1 MKLKK
6 KYLKHLKALAQ
17 TAKIEVEN
25 SDYFGADSRDYAQGV
40 ENGLGGD
47 VGKFAGAL
55 TPEVVV
61 DLVDTI
67 LGLRQLRD
75 RVHTL
80 TRSSAGEYTDLA
92 DWMSA
97 SSSQYH
103 YSLHTQ
109 EPQVLDIVKERDAQ
123 IAKNAELVSRTLEL
137 EGEVAHWREVAELNR
152 EAFETSNETVKMSGD
167 TTKGLLDER
176 LAIMERITDWEN
188 AYQDGRH
195 ELDDLPGRIASLI
208 NGYGS
213 LHQSVVKANNVL
225 KKQNDELDAFRQF
238 DASPETVELLREV
251 DVLGAYLKYPAR
263 ENETETRLEIV
274 KAALTKVE
282 EQDELIGTL
291 QRALVAAQSG
301 QPRRPEG
308 FKTWAKSTTEDTPQ
322 DSAPTE
328 VDPLVDWAKRVA
340 RNIESVD
347 PKATFESLLLHM
359 FGK

>member
-1 MKLKK
+1 MKLRK
-6 KYLKHLKALAQ
+6 KYLKQLKALAQ

-25 SDYFGADSRDYAQGV
+25 SDYFGFDSRLYGQAIEG
-40 ENGLGGD
+40 GLGGD
-47 VGKFAGAL
+47 VGKFAGAM
-55 TPEVVV
+55 TPDVVV

-80 TRSSAGEYTDLA
+80 TRVHAGEYTSLA
-92 DWMSA
+92 DWMSSDA
-97 SSSQYH
+97 PQYH

-109 EPQVLDIVKERDAQ
+109 EPQVLDIAKERDAQ
-123 IAKNAELVSRTLEL
+123 ITKNAELVSRTLEL
-137 EGEVAHWREVAELNR
+137 EGEVAHWREVAELNKD
-152 EAFETSNETVKMSGD
+152 AFETSNETVKTSGE
-167 TTKGLLDER
+167 TNRGLIEER
-176 LAIMERITDWEN
+176 TGILQRIMDWERV
-188 AYQDGRH
+188 YQAGDRDH
-195 ELDDLPGRIASLI
+195 DDLTLRIAALI

-213 LHQSVVKANNVL
+213 LYQSVVKANNVL
-225 KKQNDELDAFRQF
+225 KSQNDELDAFRELG
-238 DASPETVELLREV
+238 ASPETVELLREV

-308 FKTWAKSTTEDTPQ
+308 FKTWAKSDTEP
-322 DSAPTE
+322 
-328 VDPLVDWAKRVA
+328 VDPPPAEPLPTWDERLGALVDGAAKGL
-340 RNIESVD
+340 I
-347 PKATFESLLLHM
+347 KHM
-359 FGK
+359 LDR